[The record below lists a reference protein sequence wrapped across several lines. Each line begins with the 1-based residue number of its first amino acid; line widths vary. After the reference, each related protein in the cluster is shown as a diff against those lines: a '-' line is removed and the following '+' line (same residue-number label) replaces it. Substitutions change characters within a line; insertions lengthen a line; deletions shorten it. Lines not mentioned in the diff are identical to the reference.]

1 MGCVIVVHNYDAYVD
16 AAVHSALAQEG
27 FGPDE
32 LEVLV
37 VDDGSTDRTPAV
49 LASFGDAITV
59 LRQDNS
65 GPAVATTRAIEL
77 ARGRYVALL
86 DGDDEWLP
94 DKLARQLGLLE
105 ERPEVA
111 LVHADLEVIDSA
123 GRPINSSKY
132 DWSGHLPV
140 VGRALGRLLTMNE
153 AITSTIVVRA
163 EVAKRLRPTPADA
176 PRADGRAGGARR
188 A

>member
-1 MGCVIVVHNYDAYVD
+1 
-16 AAVHSALAQEG
+16 
-27 FGPDE
+27 
-32 LEVLV
+32 
-37 VDDGSTDRTPAV
+37 
-49 LASFGDAITV
+49 
-59 LRQDNS
+59 
-65 GPAVATTRAIEL
+65 VATTRAIEL

-123 GRPINSSKY
+123 GRLINSSKY

-140 VGRALGRLLTMNE
+140 VGRALGRLLTINE
-153 AITSTIVVRA
+153 AITSTIVVRV
-163 EVAKRLRPTPADA
+163 EVAKRLPPARGLLRL
-176 PRADGRAGGARR
+176 PRRASSCCRGSGPARAGPQPLVVWRSRR
-188 A
+188 VTRGRDQDLCSAVGWRPGMG